1 MLREHYRVMEQYP
14 LLLARYAELV
24 VCDDASDAPAFHPT
38 AACRVDVRVFRIDPP
53 HVPWSHRCATNI
65 AARHARGE
73 WLLLTDIDH
82 LLTPGAAMALVG
94 SLDVLDSSKV
104 YTLERRSTQGTHNP
118 KRHPDTWLI
127 HRDAWRRMGGW
138 DERYR
143 GFYGQNARHWERVRH
158 WFGEPVP
165 LQIELTEYTRADVP
179 DASSPPEAYGDRITH
194 KRQLHMLRRQFTR
207 AGTLFASHQLTV
219 PYREISP
226 C

>member
-1 MLREHYRVMEQYP
+1 MLREHYSVMLRYSF
-14 LLLARYAELV
+14 LLASRVELV
-24 VCDDASDAPAFHPT
+24 VCDDASDAPAFHPV
-38 AACRVDVRVFRIDPP
+38 AECPVDVRVFRIDPP

-65 AARHARGE
+65 AAHHARGD

-82 LLTPGAAMALVG
+82 VLTPAAATALVG
-94 SLDVLDSSKV
+94 FLDVLDPGTV
-104 YTLERRSTQGTHNP
+104 YLLERRSLQGTPNP

-143 GFYGQNARHWERVRH
+143 GYYGQNARHWERVRH

-165 LQIELTEYTRADVP
+165 LPVELTEYTRKDIL
-179 DASSPPEAYGDRITH
+179 DASSPPEAYGDRLTH
-194 KRQLHMLRRQFTR
+194 KTQLHQLRREFR
-207 AGTLFASHQLTV
+207 AAGTLFASHQLTV
-219 PYREISP
+219 PYTEIEP